1 MIARHI
7 GYVNIYTLHKNYIL
21 TLCNFYFI
29 YVLTHTYIRDNIYL
43 TTKTTTAHKA
53 ERNYKMKALV
63 KTLVSELNNLEISY
77 SLDVAS
83 DIKEACSSLDI
94 EPNEHIAEIKEA
106 YLHCTGEELSISHFT
121 TQEEETSKLDYM
133 MCSRLKMDL
142 DYYLNNQFEERLLDT
157 LTNLKDY
164 YKKLPEVPE
173 WLTREQLA
181 EYEKK
186 VATAIGCIG

>member
-1 MIARHI
+1 MTDLTKKI
-7 GYVNIYTLHKNYIL
+7 VN
-21 TLCNFYFI
+21 
-29 YVLTHTYIRDNIYL
+29 
-43 TTKTTTAHKA
+43 
-53 ERNYKMKALV
+53 
-63 KTLVSELNNLEISY
+63 ELNNLEIGY
-77 SLDVAS
+77 SLDVAN

-94 EPNEHIAEIKEA
+94 EPNEHITEIKEA

-121 TQEEETSKLDYM
+121 TQEEEASKGDYM

-157 LTNLKDY
+157 LKNLKDY

-173 WLTREQLA
+173 WLKREQLA

>member
-1 MIARHI
+1 
-7 GYVNIYTLHKNYIL
+7 
-21 TLCNFYFI
+21 
-29 YVLTHTYIRDNIYL
+29 
-43 TTKTTTAHKA
+43 
-53 ERNYKMKALV
+53 MKAKNKINPVV
-63 KTLVSELNNLEISY
+63 KSIVAELNNLEIRF
-77 SLDVAS
+77 SLDEEQT
-83 DIKEACSSLDI
+83 IKEACSSLEI
-94 EPNEHIAEIKEA
+94 NPNEYLDEIKEA

-121 TQEEETSKLDYM
+121 TQEEEAQRFLYGMVGRYKA
-133 MCSRLKMDL
+133 DL

-186 VATAIGCIG
+186 VAAAIGCIG